1 MIKKVSVSLPLNK
14 KFLDEILKLSEK
26 LKQNFSLNFNKDL
39 LCRYH
44 INLFSGKLYNIQDL
58 KDKILNLKLFN
69 SSTSLNLFG
78 FGIFLSKNLN
88 IHLRFSSE
96 SFLLEIRKFLF
107 FYQDIWEN
115 IDATVKENMW
125 VAKSTIF
132 NRNLL
137 IENNSFIEVL
147 KFLENWKFSSKKI
160 NFEEICLIDYSNN
173 SEKEIGSYKL
183 LR

>member
-14 KFLDEILKLSEK
+14 KFLDEIL
-26 LKQNFSLNFNKDL
+26 
-39 LCRYH
+39 
-44 INLFSGKLYNIQDL
+44 
-58 KDKILNLKLFN
+58 NLKLSS
-69 SSTSLNLFG
+69 SSTSLNLFR

-88 IHLRFSSE
+88 IHLSFSSE

-125 VAKSTIF
+125 VAKSIIF

-147 KFLENWKFSSKKI
+147 KFLENWKLSSKK
-160 NFEEICLIDYSNN
+160 N
-173 SEKEIGSYKL
+173 
-183 LR
+183 